1 MKENLAVAIVF
12 AVALY
17 CLMMIGIIANNV
29 IIMKNDIKEIKQN
42 INYLDKI
49 K

>member
-1 MKENLAVAIVF
+1 MKENLAVAIAF

-17 CLMMIGIIANNV
+17 TLILIGMIANNV
-29 IIMKNDIKEIKQN
+29 LIMKDDIKEIKQN

>member
-1 MKENLAVAIVF
+1 MKENLAVAIAF

-17 CLMMIGIIANNV
+17 TLILIGMIANNV
-29 IIMKNDIKEIKQN
+29 LIMKDDIKEIKKN
-42 INYLDKI
+42 INYLDRI

>member
-1 MKENLAVAIVF
+1 MKENLVTAIAF

-17 CLMMIGIIANNV
+17 TLILIGMIANNV
-29 IIMKNDIKEIKQN
+29 LIMKDDIKEIKQN

>member
-1 MKENLAVAIVF
+1 MKENLAVAIAF

-17 CLMMIGIIANNV
+17 TLILIGMIANNV
-29 IIMKNDIKEIKQN
+29 LIMKDDIKEIKQN
-42 INYLDKI
+42 INYLDRI

>member
-1 MKENLAVAIVF
+1 MKENLAVAIAF

-17 CLMMIGIIANNV
+17 TLILIGMIANNV
-29 IIMKNDIKEIKQN
+29 LIMKDDIKEIKQS

>member
-1 MKENLAVAIVF
+1 MKENLTTAIAF

-29 IIMKNDIKEIKQN
+29 IIMKDDIKEIKQN
-42 INYLDKI
+42 INYLDRI